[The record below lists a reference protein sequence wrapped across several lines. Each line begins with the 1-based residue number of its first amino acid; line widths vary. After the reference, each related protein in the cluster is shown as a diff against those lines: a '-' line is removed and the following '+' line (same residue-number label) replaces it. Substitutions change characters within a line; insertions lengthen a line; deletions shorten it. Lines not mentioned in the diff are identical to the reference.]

1 MAESLCCSPETITT
15 LLISYAPIQKK
26 KKKNMG
32 KTKVTASVDQLLTAE
47 LDHVNTFT

>member
-26 KKKNMG
+26 KQNMG